1 MDLLLLAT
9 NTIPCTNRSLLL
21 QRVRLH
27 FLFFELEQC
36 SKCVCD
42 SLDIAMVEEKR
53 TPMTYSFCGNTI
65 PDDVST
71 GTNTVLV
78 YFRTDGSTSRSGF
91 RIYYSDI
98 LPAQGN
104 ANMCLMIYVATKYIY
119 IVNITSRDA
128 QPKSLFDRWNQKML
142 ILIYNAHF
150 KLINSN

>member
-1 MDLLLLAT
+1 MHTINLLLLAT
-9 NTIPCTNRSLLL
+9 NTTSCTNRSLLL

-42 SLDIAMVEEKR
+42 SLDVTMVEETT
-53 TPMTYSFCGNTI
+53 TPNTYSFCGSTI

-71 GTNTVLV
+71 GTNTMSV

-104 ANMCLMIYVATKYIY
+104 ASMCLLIYVATKYIEM
-119 IVNITSRDA
+119 VNITSRE
-128 QPKSLFDRWNQKML
+128 LFD
-142 ILIYNAHF
+142 
-150 KLINSN
+150 